1 MNSKLYTI
9 FWQSSFVYM
18 TSYTNITANQKENE
32 TNHNVK
38 PRILCCSNSISMFD
52 FCKKN
57 IYLVKIVGR
66 KIYKL
71 FKESHW
77 WSNLFSVKQM
87 QKLYIYS
94 CIFAKLAAV
103 IMREGKMVILC
114 IFCTRMN
121 FEYIHAS
128 TGRTFLMYSYKE
140 MKKKQTY
147 LHLYFHSNALTSRVF
162 RIYTELWLLS
172 FIP

>member
-77 WSNLFSVKQM
+77 WSNLFSEKQM
-87 QKLYIYS
+87 QKVYRYS

-114 IFCTRMN
+114 IFCTCMN

-140 MKKKQTY
+140 MKKIKP
-147 LHLYFHSNALTSRVF
+147 
-162 RIYTELWLLS
+162 IYTCT
-172 FIP
+172 FTAMH